1 MNECNKANTTFS
13 HNFSAIFDKSEY
25 KWCEVEGRCIND
37 VDDMVFAKFE
47 DDDIIEIMRKQE
59 NKTAK
64 RKKKLQKKEIML
76 ALLLE
81 TPQTVNDDG

>member
-1 MNECNKANTTFS
+1 MNEYNKANMTFGY
-13 HNFSAIFDKSEY
+13 NFNAIFDKSKY

-37 VDDMVFAKFE
+37 VDDMGFAKFE
-47 DDDIIEIMRKQE
+47 DDDSMEIMRKQE

-81 TPQTVNDDG
+81 TPQTVNDGG

>member
-1 MNECNKANTTFS
+1 M
-13 HNFSAIFDKSEY
+13 
-25 KWCEVEGRCIND
+25 G
-37 VDDMVFAKFE
+37 FAKFE
-47 DDDIIEIMRKQE
+47 DDDIMEIMRKQE

-81 TPQTVNDDG
+81 TPQTVNDGG